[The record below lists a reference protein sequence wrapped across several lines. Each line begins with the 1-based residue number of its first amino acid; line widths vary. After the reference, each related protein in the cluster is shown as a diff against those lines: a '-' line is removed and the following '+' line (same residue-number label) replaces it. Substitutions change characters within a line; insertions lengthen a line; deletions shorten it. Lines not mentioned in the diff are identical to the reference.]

1 MEALLPPLAAQVH
14 CLLGPDWDWSGRLA
28 SPAALTQVSAGSSS
42 GGSSV
47 QQQPEQR
54 LQVAVTLEDAREKGE
69 LQRAYYSLLHAI
81 AHNNLTQVLMRSNA
95 QVLDLE
101 LTAISRGAATHVDP
115 AVRRTCLQV
124 FTRLLGD
131 WCANG
136 ETVPG
141 FKRFAME
148 RLGGDACI
156 SGLLR
161 TTPGGSSLDA
171 RDAATVALIGEI
183 SLALKLLYEKCG
195 EEFAVHLG
203 GQVLPPLGVP
213 VELQQQLLYHV
224 REGDAKQLKECLR
237 GILMAQAAG
246 AS

>member
-1 MEALLPPLAAQVH
+1 MPELVVKRDIVVDLPLALV
-14 CLLGPDWDWSGRLA
+14 LLGLFAELFSGA
-28 SPAALTQVSAGSSS
+28 SCCCFCAF
-42 GGSSV
+42 
-47 QQQPEQR
+47 
-54 LQVAVTLEDAREKGE
+54 
-69 LQRAYYSLLHAI
+69 
-81 AHNNLTQVLMRSNA
+81 
-95 QVLDLE
+95 
-101 LTAISRGAATHVDP
+101 
-115 AVRRTCLQV
+115 QV
-124 FTRLLGD
+124 FSRLLGD

-148 RLGGDACI
+148 RLGVDACI

-161 TTPGGSSLDA
+161 TTPGSSSLDA
-171 RDAATVALIGEI
+171 CDAATVALIGEI

-195 EEFAVHLG
+195 EEFAAHLG
-203 GQVLPPLGVP
+203 AQVLPPLGVP